1 MDSSPNTNSIS
12 SNRYSMHRVCKR
24 SHLYPSNLLAVY
36 KPSESNYR
44 YNVTKPPASIPK
56 AGHEHRTA
64 ASLIFDLSKFSTAQA
79 IYSFCRPPGDFV
91 HTKAAGPSL
100 SSARLE
106 TTAACSTLDDF
117 NLIDSRWKAPAT
129 SQISWERISVLRKD
143 VVAHCYRL
151 LKVSQKGSPEVTA
164 DSIDPF
170 DLSILKKC
178 SSSLLVRMCLHSQEE
193 SMKVQCYLLTVPDK
207 QLEVKASVFSNFAG
221 RLLSHPNGN
230 YIATWLVTKS
240 PCFMKSCET
249 YTLSNLELLV
259 SNKCAVKV
267 MQALAG
273 VSKTFCKVF
282 NQYFKHNYVRL
293 CKSKQASI
301 VMNAVVL
308 NLDEEDDL
316 QYLISDV
323 ARKLNQD
330 RGEIRTEMLRVLSSL
345 LQKCSLIRLSG
356 VLAGLANKIWWL
368 ADDKIGNYSVQVLLT
383 PKFQSLHPTV
393 VKELLSEAPL
403 TLLSSKFKQIVTL
416 KSLDYPLQDYFHS
429 HILQAIMKQ
438 TSSVHLALSTPQSA
452 WLLLALLYLSS
463 DNRVAA
469 WAKLVLAALR
479 NKQTLNDQT
488 MEHLDLAFS
497 CKVEELIR
505 LQSWV
510 IQHTCTADSSQL

>member
-1 MDSSPNTNSIS
+1 
-12 SNRYSMHRVCKR
+12 MHRVCKR

-36 KPSESNYR
+36 RPSESNYR
-44 YNVTKPPASIPK
+44 YNVTNPPASIPE
-56 AGHEHRTA
+56 AGFEPRTA
-64 ASLIFDLSKFSTAQA
+64 ASIIFDLSKFSTAQA
-79 IYSFCRPPGDFV
+79 ISSLGCPPGDFV
-91 HTKAAGPSL
+91 LKKAAGTSL
-100 SSARLE
+100 SLGQLDP
-106 TTAACSTLDDF
+106 TAARSTLDDF
-117 NLIDSRWKAPAT
+117 NLIDSRWKAPVT
-129 SQISWERISVLRKD
+129 GQDSWEERISILRRD
-143 VVAHCYRL
+143 VVAHCYKL

-178 SSSLLVRMCLHSQEE
+178 SPSLLVRMCLHSQEE

-207 QLEVKASVFSNFAG
+207 LLEAKASVFSHFAG

-240 PCFMKSCET
+240 SSFMKSCES
-249 YTLSNLELLV
+249 YSLANLEQLV

-308 NLDEEDDL
+308 NLEEEDGL
-316 QYLISDV
+316 QYLVSDV
-323 ARKLNQD
+323 ARALNQD
-330 RGEIRTEMLRVLSSL
+330 MGEIRTEMLRVLSSL
-345 LQKCSLIRLSG
+345 LQRCSLSRLSG

-383 PKFQSLHPTV
+383 PKFRSLHPTV
-393 VKELLSEAPL
+393 FKQLLSEAPL

-416 KSLDYPLQDYFHS
+416 KSLGYPLQDYFHS
-429 HILQAIMKQ
+429 HILQAVMKQ
-438 TSSVHLALSTPQSA
+438 ASSVDLALSTPQSA
-452 WLLLALLYLSS
+452 WLLLALLFLSS

-469 WAKLVLAALR
+469 WAKQLLAASR
-479 NKQTLNDQT
+479 NKQNPKGQT
-488 MEHLDLAFS
+488 MAHLDFAFS

-505 LQSWV
+505 LQSWAV
-510 IQHTCTADSSQL
+510 QQTCTGEIESAFKQGIPNKL